1 MSRNQTEIKTNSE
14 KMKKDGKKRKPDDE
28 SGNISENDSGC
39 SNDSFNGKR
48 RKGGVDDGFDNDNL
62 DANGKPRTQANARE
76 RDRTQSVN
84 TAFVT
89 LRTLIPTEPADRKLS
104 KIEVLRLATSYIA
117 HLNTVLMVGAD
128 CIDQPCIKHQAMLR
142 GGMDCPPKTVC
153 TFCLSASRTKPV
165 ILFIYFVAIYFVF
178 KRLHLHENF
187 PLTNIDMNYLII
199 SIGLYMFIWTQ
210 MFVIE
215 VSFGHTYV

>member
-1 MSRNQTEIKTNSE
+1 MNSAYRVQIKIQFKNSNKIGYFDLMSGKQGDTIVG
-14 KMKKDGKKRKPDDE
+14 KMKKDGKKRKGDDDA
-28 SGNISENDSGC
+28 GNVSDNDSGC

-48 RKGGVDDGFDNDNL
+48 RKAGDDGFDDTML
-62 DANGKPRTQANARE
+62 DSNGKPRTQANARE

-117 HLNTVLMVGAD
+117 HLNTVLMVGSD

-142 GGMDCPPKTVC
+142 GGMECPPKTVC

-165 ILFIYFVAIYFVF
+165 IYAC
-178 KRLHLHENF
+178 
-187 PLTNIDMNYLII
+187 
-199 SIGLYMFIWTQ
+199 
-210 MFVIE
+210 
-215 VSFGHTYV
+215 